1 MTKAAQAAALGILAL
16 FVGAPAQ
23 TSSPTP
29 LTPKI
34 MRGPDWARLRTAMPD
49 IIAGRYQGGRGQ
61 GPRTWN
67 AAARPVSLGP
77 SIFEGV
83 DRMETLFLK
92 NIEVSSTDRIGPDSP
107 RNLDYHLA
115 PDDVAAITAK
125 LRNLRIAAY
134 DFFPEASPGDS
145 DLRHLF
151 EFARSLNVLTIVAG
165 PPAAALPAYDR
176 LANEFGINVALA
188 DPPQAKTHTY
198 TDPQQV
204 LAALNGLSPRMGACA
219 DLAAW
224 MRAGVRP
231 LDALQT
237 LGSRVIAV
245 RLADSTTLG
254 RRGRPAAFGSGAA
267 DIPEFLMAMYR
278 MGVQPS
284 FLTVEASGRGDALEE
299 LTKSFQAYEKAL
311 QPIAG
316 DRVDQL
322 SRTTPIRGLERLRPA
337 DRAGVESAVPA
348 EAPVKPRKP
357 RKLLVIDLNVAYPG
371 HNSIPAANLAIELW
385 GKKTG
390 AYTAVLD
397 NNLDN
402 LKYPK
407 IREFDA
413 IFLNN
418 TVGQIFPDP
427 EIRDSLMRFIREGGG
442 LAGYHGA
449 AHASMDWTEFGDMLG
464 ARGGSHRDF
473 HEKATLKI
481 DDPKSPLTAMFGGR
495 EFEWQDEFF
504 RFTTPP
510 YDRAK
515 VHVLLSFDAQ
525 KTDMHQKPDCDICD
539 RADNDIA
546 VAWIRSYGRGRIFY
560 ATIGHLP
567 TFFETPVMA
576 QFFLSGIQFVLGDLD
591 ADTTPSAK
599 VAARARP

>member
-1 MTKAAQAAALGILAL
+1 MTNAAQTALVGVLAL
-16 FVGAPAQ
+16 AAGALAQ

-49 IIAGRYQGGRGQ
+49 IIAGRYQGGRGE
-61 GPRTWN
+61 GPRSWN
-67 AAARPVSLGP
+67 AAVRPVSLGP
-77 SIFEGV
+77 TIFEGV

-92 NIEVSSTDRIGPDSP
+92 NVEVSSNDRIGPDIP

-115 PDDVAAITAK
+115 PDDVAALTAK
-125 LRNLRIAAY
+125 LRGLRIVAY
-134 DFFPEASPGDS
+134 DFFPQATPDDA
-145 DLRHLF
+145 DLRQLF
-151 EFARSLNVLTIVAG
+151 EFARSLKVLTIVAA
-165 PPAAALPAYDR
+165 PPAATLPAYDK
-176 LANEFGINVALA
+176 LANEFGINVALK
-188 DPPQAKTHTY
+188 DPPQATTHAY
-198 TDPQQV
+198 THPQQL
-204 LAALNGLSPRMGACA
+204 LAALNGLSPRVGACA

-224 MRAGVRP
+224 MRAGVRS
-231 LDALQT
+231 LDALKT

-245 RLADSTTLG
+245 RLAD
-254 RRGRPAAFGSGAA
+254 GAA
-267 DIPEFLMAMYR
+267 DLPEFLMAMYR

-284 FLTVEASGRGDALEE
+284 FLTLEASGKGDALAE
-299 LTKSFQAYEKAL
+299 LTKSVQAYDKAL

-316 DRVDQL
+316 DRVDEL
-322 SRTTPIRGLERLRPA
+322 SSNTPIRGPERLRPD
-337 DRAGVESAVPA
+337 DRAGVEAAVPA
-348 EAPVKPRKP
+348 EALVRARKP

-418 TVGQIFPDP
+418 TVGQVFPDP
-427 EIRDSLMRFIREGGG
+427 EIRASLMRFIREGGG
-442 LAGYHGA
+442 LGGYHGA
-449 AHASMDWTEFGDMLG
+449 PHASMDWTEFGDMLA

-473 HEKATLKI
+473 HEKATIKI
-481 DDPKSPLTAMFGGR
+481 DDPKSPLTAMFGGT

-567 TFFETPVMA
+567 TAFETPTMSR
-576 QFFLSGIQFVLGDLD
+576 FFLAGIQFVLGDLD
-591 ADTTPSAK
+591 ADTTPGGK
-599 VAARARP
+599 PVR